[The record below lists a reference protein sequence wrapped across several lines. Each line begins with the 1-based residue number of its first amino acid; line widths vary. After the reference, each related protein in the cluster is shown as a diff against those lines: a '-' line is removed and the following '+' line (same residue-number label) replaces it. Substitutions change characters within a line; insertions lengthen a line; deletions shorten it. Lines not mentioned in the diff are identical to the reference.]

1 MKDKFPKPTP
11 DVGPAIRSGEA
22 ATEEGLT
29 TSSSSLAAAAR
40 TLLYVNRPG
49 PEDVLLG
56 RGAPIIK
63 YLGNVKFRA
72 VVKSQKKAYQ
82 STRRHSD
89 KKAIAEDV
97 IQIITSRNGRFL
109 QRVKRG
115 GSTAVSEE
123 EEADEEVKE
132 PSELLRSV
140 WKIADE
146 DAVLEKVKQA
156 LRDKD
161 GFTARSCK
169 AQQVPRLKN
178 AAAAAAANKQASPM
192 MNHHPDN
199 LDGLL
204 GLQQMMSSYP
214 LSHRLIQA
222 SMIDESLS
230 SSRSALN
237 NNNNHCD
244 PLLAPSTASPL
255 LANQSPFL
263 PSLQQQLLL
272 QQMEQLRGLP
282 DSSVL
287 LSLMIAAAG
296 HHHRPSWQLSPPP
309 SETILHSLLEAQGH
323 RSSSLLADYYHN
335 RHNNEY
341 VMRMMMMLQQQQQQR
356 QQQQQHLPEANE
368 EEQIMARARLA
379 LGN

>member
-11 DVGPAIRSGEA
+11 DVGPAIRTGEANAAA
-22 ATEEGLT
+22 ATEGL
-29 TSSSSLAAAAR
+29 TSSSSLAAARA
-40 TLLYVNRPG
+40 LLYVNRPG

-115 GSTAVSEE
+115 GSTVSEE
-123 EEADEEVKE
+123 EEADDEEVE

-161 GFTARSCK
+161 GFGARSCK
-169 AQQVPRLKN
+169 AQQVVPRLKN
-178 AAAAAAANKQASPM
+178 AAAAAANKQASPM

-204 GLQQMMSSYP
+204 RLQQMMSSYP

-222 SMIDESLS
+222 SMIEE

-237 NNNNHCD
+237 NNNNHGD
-244 PLLAPSTASPL
+244 HLLAP
-255 LANQSPFL
+255 PFL
-263 PSLQQQLLL
+263 PSMQQQL

-282 DSSVL
+282 DSTL

-296 HHHRPSWQLSPPP
+296 HRQPWQLSPPP

-323 RSSSLLADYYHN
+323 RSSSLLADYHHN

-341 VMRMMMMLQQQQQQR
+341 VMRMMMMLQR
-356 QQQQQHLPEANE
+356 QQQQQHQQHHLPEANE